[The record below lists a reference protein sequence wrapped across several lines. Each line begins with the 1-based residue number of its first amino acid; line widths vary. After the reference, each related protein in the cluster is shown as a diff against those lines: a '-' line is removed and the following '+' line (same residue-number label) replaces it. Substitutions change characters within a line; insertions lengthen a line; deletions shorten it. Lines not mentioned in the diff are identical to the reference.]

1 MQLIASMK
9 KAIYKKVSGSL
20 KKFAR
25 STTRTTDAKC
35 AMVSSPSV
43 LSMHIS
49 GCPRLTSPNAQYCN
63 CRVKI
68 AGIGSDA
75 NSTSVKMLTA
85 AWCQYL
91 RCEPDTR
98 ECAPVGKAN
107 ISLHAGWVA
116 SCISQWWLKFNFP
129 NCSYKRAQTRQSE
142 NEQEHYGHSHI
153 SLAPQYEITCFLPTM
168 TIARR
173 YIWSALDC
181 LGVVL
186 TIVPCAPFI
195 EPAQGGIIP
204 QISWSGTVPPR
215 S

>member
-9 KAIYKKVSGSL
+9 KLPYKKVSGSL

-43 LSMHIS
+43 LSMHIP

-63 CRVKI
+63 YKVKV
-68 AGIGSDA
+68 AGIGSEA
-75 NSTSVKMLTA
+75 NSTSVKMLTSA
-85 AWCQYL
+85 RCQYL
-91 RCEPDTR
+91 RREPDTR
-98 ECAPVGKAN
+98 ECTPVGKAN
-107 ISLHAGWVA
+107 LSVHAGWVA
-116 SCISQWWLKFNFP
+116 LCISQLWLKFNFP
-129 NCSYKRAQTRQSE
+129 NRSHWQRLKYKRAQTRQSE

-153 SLAPQYEITCFLPTM
+153 SLALQYEITWFLPTM

-195 EPAQGGIIP
+195 EPA
-204 QISWSGTVPPR
+204 
-215 S
+215 